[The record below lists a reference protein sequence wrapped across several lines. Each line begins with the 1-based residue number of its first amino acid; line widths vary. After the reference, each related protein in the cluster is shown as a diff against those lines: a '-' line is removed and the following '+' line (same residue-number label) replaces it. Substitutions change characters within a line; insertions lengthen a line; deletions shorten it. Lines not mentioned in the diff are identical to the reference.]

1 MYAEQHFHDQEEQDN
16 GQQAADIAAYE
27 LYFLEQT
34 KKAYDLLS
42 CAAAQAGAHVLAE
55 DLELVVQTYATLEG
69 DATLA
74 DALADTVAEH
84 VVSQHLIGR
93 DAVLRQPLSHE
104 GYRAVKRVLGHA
116 CRELESF
123 LTAEAGR

>member
-1 MYAEQHFHDQEEQDN
+1 MYAEQQFHTQEEQDN

-34 KKAYDLLS
+34 QKAHDLLS

-55 DLELVVQTYATLEG
+55 ELELLVQTYTTLEG

-74 DALADTVAEH
+74 DALAETVAEH
-84 VVSQHLIGR
+84 VVSRQIKGR
-93 DAVLRQPLSHE
+93 DAVLRQPLSQE
-104 GYRAVKRVLGHA
+104 GYRAVKRVLAHA
-116 CRELESF
+116 CRELES
-123 LTAEAGR
+123 LLAAEAAR